1 MKVAFRSS
9 YFGPRGTEVALFD
22 YARESRIQLGLEP
35 VILLPPRSA
44 NEVTG
49 LRDRFEG
56 EFECHPCAIPE
67 DLDPLLKQ
75 LKVSAIYFIK
85 NGFWDQWV
93 SRIVPTWIHAVF
105 PEVQVHGDKYAFVSE
120 WLSEVWGYGEVPYV
134 PHIIRPFVGEG
145 NLRAELGIPKDAV
158 VFGRHGGWESFD
170 RISAQEAVRVVAKKH
185 PEIHFLF
192 LNTADFLHHRHPN
205 VHFLPAS
212 TDRARVGQFI
222 HTCDAMIHG
231 RSRGETFGMAVAES
245 AICGKPVFTWRH
257 SPERNHLR
265 WIWDEAWLYSE
276 TEELAEKLIHFQ
288 KGESMDCSFVGEFSP
303 VRVMEKFRKVFLS

>member
-22 YARESRIQLGLEP
+22 YALESRARLGLEP
-35 VILLPPRSA
+35 VILLPPKTED
-44 NEVTG
+44 EVVG
-49 LRDRFEG
+49 LRARFEG
-56 EFECHPCAIPE
+56 EFECHPCGTPE
-67 DLDPLLKQ
+67 DLDPLLER
-75 LKVSAIYFIK
+75 LGVSAIYFIK
-85 NGFWDQWV
+85 NGFWDGWI
-93 SRIVPTWIHAVF
+93 SRTVPSWIHAVF

-120 WLSEVWGYGEVPYV
+120 WLSDVWGYGEVPYV
-134 PHIIRPFVGEG
+134 PHIIRPFPEAG
-145 NLRAELGIPKDAV
+145 NLRKELGIPEDAV

-170 RISAQEAVRVVAKKH
+170 QRSAQEAVRWVVKTN

-192 LNTADFLHHRHPN
+192 LNTADFLHRRHPH

-212 TDRARVGQFI
+212 TDRTRVGQFI

-245 AICGKPVFTWRH
+245 AVCGKPVFTWRH

-265 WIWDEAWLYSE
+265 WIRDEAWLYSE
-276 TEELAEKLIHFQ
+276 TEELAEKLTHFQ
-288 KGESMDCSFVGEFSP
+288 KGETMDYSFVEEFSP
-303 VRVMEKFRKVFLS
+303 ARVMKKFHQVFLT